1 MKILVTGTAGQLGRE
16 LVPILQAAGEEVVG
30 IDQQELDLSR
40 TDEVASG
47 IANYGVD
54 WVINCAAYTQVDKA
68 EEDREL
74 AFLINRDSAG
84 AVAIG
89 VKRCRGRLVHIS
101 TDFIFDGK
109 QSRPYKEDDVA
120 NPLGVYGQSKLEGE
134 QLVHKVMP
142 EAIILRTAWVYGIH
156 GHNFVKTMLRLAA
169 EREELNV
176 VDDQIGTPSWTA
188 DIASA
193 IQTLIDRNAAGTYH
207 FTNEGV
213 ASWYDFADS
222 IVHIA
227 RDLGFPIKAKI
238 VKPIPSSEFP
248 TPATRPPYSVLNKQ
262 KIRNLLD
269 RDIPHWQQSLEQM
282 LRQLQGNAE

>member
-16 LVPILQAAGEEVVG
+16 LMLMLQAAGEEVVG

-193 IQTLIDRNAAGTYH
+193 IQTLINRNAAGTYH

-227 RDLGFPIKAKI
+227 RDLDFPIKAKI

>member
-16 LVPILQAAGEEVVG
+16 LVLMLQAAGEEVVG

-40 TDEVASG
+40 TDEVAAG

-193 IQTLIDRNAAGTYH
+193 IQTLINRNAAGTYH

-227 RDLGFPIKAKI
+227 RDLDFPIKAKI

>member
-1 MKILVTGTAGQLGRE
+1 MKILVTGAAGQLGRE
-16 LVPILQAAGEEVVG
+16 LVLMLQAAGEEVVG
-30 IDQQELDLSR
+30 IDKQELDLSC
-40 TDEVASG
+40 TDEVAEG

-54 WVINCAAYTQVDKA
+54 WVINCTAYTRVDKA

-193 IQTLIDRNAAGTYH
+193 IQTLINRNAAGTYH

-227 RDLGFPIKAKI
+227 RDLDFPIKAKI